1 VDKAVAAIRT
11 GLPEADLI
19 ALVADNGTASG
30 CQKTI
35 AELPWVDVLV
45 NEAVGFFDETDEEF
59 RRTPRLP
66 YSGTQGPAS
75 ETRRDHPLCRQTP
88 F

>member
-19 ALVADNGTASG
+19 ALLADNGTA
-30 CQKTI
+30 CEKTI
-35 AELPWVDVLV
+35 AELPSVDVLV

-66 YSGTQGPAS
+66 YSGTQGSGIGDAS
-75 ETRRDHPLCRQTP
+75 
-88 F
+88 